1 MSLLDQVETKSKSF
15 DGTVPPVRVNVQGVD
30 GIGKSTLVLMH
41 PVLSLSRPKMD

>member
-30 GIGKSTLVLMH
+30 GSSSITWRGFQ
-41 PVLSLSRPKMD
+41 